1 MNVIFPMRLLTRYIL
16 KQLFMP
22 FIFSLLII
30 VFVLFTQFL
39 LRAIDRFIGKGLDL
53 GTIFEYLFLNLGW
66 IAALAVP
73 MAVLVAALMTFG
85 QFSEDNEITAMRA
98 AGISFTTIVRPAL
111 LLGIGIALSLILFNA
126 FIMPEMNF
134 KARMLSG
141 DIYRKRPDMNIEP
154 GYFMDDLPDYSIIIR
169 DKEGD
174 TLKDV
179 RIFSKGGF
187 QTQTSIHSKT
197 GTLSTIDDAIILDLY
212 NGEIHEL
219 DLQDYGNYRRI
230 EFEKHKISIPADD
243 LFLNRRDTTS
253 RSDREMTIQMILDK
267 QLDLAERANIVK
279 GRIGRLFLRTELD
292 SLVPPTFEEAEVI
305 LNKVKT
311 EFATNTAKYT
321 IDVIYRKESDINV
334 AIRQL
339 RNEYNLLGSYARSNN
354 KYTVEL
360 HKKFSLPVA
369 CILFIMTGASLGVL
383 FRKGGFTIATSL
395 SFGFFLLYYV
405 FMIGGEDLAD
415 RTILS
420 PAVGIWTPNVVLFI
434 IATYLMIHT
443 VREQP
448 PLRFQINFLKWFKKK
463 KDESKL
469 TDSA

>member
-1 MNVIFPMRLLTRYIL
+1 MRLLTRYIV

-30 VFVLFTQFL
+30 VFILFTQFL
-39 LRAIDRFIGKGLDL
+39 LRAIDRFIGKGLDP
-53 GTIFEYLFLNLGW
+53 GVIFEYLFLNLGW

-73 MAVLVAALMTFG
+73 MAVLVAALMSFG

-98 AGISFTTIVRPAL
+98 SGISFTTIVRPAL
-111 LLGIGIALSLILFNA
+111 IMGFIIAGTLILFNA

-134 KARMLSG
+134 NASMLSV
-141 DIYRKRPDMNIEP
+141 DISRERPAVNIEP

-169 DKEGD
+169 EKEND

-179 RIFSKGGF
+179 RIFSKSGRE
-187 QTQTSIHSKT
+187 TQTSIHSKT
-197 GTLSTIDDAIILDLY
+197 GELSTIDDAIILDLF

-219 DLQDYGNYRRI
+219 DLRDYGNYRRI
-230 EFEKHKISIPADD
+230 EFVKHKITIPADD

-253 RSDREMTIQMILDK
+253 RSDREMTIGMIIDK
-267 QLDLAERANIVK
+267 RENILLRQNIVK
-279 GRIGRLFLRTELD
+279 ARIGRAFIRTGLD
-292 SLVPPTFEEAEVI
+292 SIVPPTFEASEIAI
-305 LNKVKT
+305 T
-311 EFATNTAKYT
+311 KYKESFSSDT
-321 IDVIYRKESDINV
+321 SKSGDEIYRKEKDIDI

-339 RNEYNLLGSYARSNN
+339 RNEYNLLRSYNKSDN
-354 KYTVEL
+354 KYEVEL

-395 SFGFFLLYYV
+395 SFGFFLVYYV
-405 FMIGGEDLAD
+405 LMIGGEDLAD
-415 RTILS
+415 RTILT
-420 PAVGIWTPNVVLFI
+420 PMVGIWFPNILLFI
-434 IATYLMIHT
+434 IATYLLLHT

-448 PLRFQINFLKWFKKK
+448 PLRFDLNIFKKIK
-463 KDESKL
+463 SKLNESKSS
-469 TDSA
+469 DST

>member
-1 MNVIFPMRLLTRYIL
+1 
-16 KQLFMP
+16 MP

-30 VFVLFTQFL
+30 VFILFTQFL
-39 LRAIDRFIGKGLDL
+39 LRAIDRFIGKGLDP
-53 GTIFEYLFLNLGW
+53 GVIFEYLFLNLGW

-73 MAVLVAALMTFG
+73 MAVLVAALMSFG

-98 AGISFTTIVRPAL
+98 SGISFTTIVRPAL
-111 LLGIGIALSLILFNA
+111 IMGFIIAGTLILFNA

-141 DIYRKRPDMNIEP
+141 DIYRKRPDLNIEP

-169 DKEGD
+169 EKEND

-179 RIFSKGGF
+179 RIFSKSGRE
-187 QTQTSIHSKT
+187 TQTSIHSKT
-197 GTLSTIDDAIILDLY
+197 GELSTIDDAIILDLF

-219 DLQDYGNYRRI
+219 DLRDYGNYRRI
-230 EFEKHKISIPADD
+230 EFVKHKITIPADD

-253 RSDREMTIQMILDK
+253 RSDREMTIGMIIDK
-267 QLDLAERANIVK
+267 RKNILLRQNIVK
-279 GRIGRLFLRTELD
+279 ARIGRAFIRTGLD
-292 SLVPPTFEEAEVI
+292 SIVPPTFEASEIAI
-305 LNKVKT
+305 T
-311 EFATNTAKYT
+311 KYKESFSSDT
-321 IDVIYRKESDINV
+321 SKSGDEIYRKEKDIDI

-339 RNEYNLLGSYARSNN
+339 RNEYNLLRSYNKSDN
-354 KYTVEL
+354 KYEVEL

-395 SFGFFLLYYV
+395 SFGFFLVYYV
-405 FMIGGEDLAD
+405 LMIGGEDLAD
-415 RTILS
+415 RTILT
-420 PAVGIWTPNVVLFI
+420 PMVGIWFPNILLFI
-434 IATYLMIHT
+434 IATYLLLHT

-448 PLRFQINFLKWFKKK
+448 PLRFDLNIFKKIK
-463 KDESKL
+463 SKLNESKNS
-469 TDSA
+469 DST

>member
-1 MNVIFPMRLLTRYIL
+1 
-16 KQLFMP
+16 MP

-30 VFVLFTQFL
+30 VFILFTQFL
-39 LRAIDRFIGKGLDL
+39 LRAIDRFIGKGLDP
-53 GTIFEYLFLNLGW
+53 GVIFEYLFLNLGW

-73 MAVLVAALMTFG
+73 MAVLVAALMSFG

-98 AGISFTTIVRPAL
+98 SGISFTTIVRPAL
-111 LLGIGIALSLILFNA
+111 IMGFIIAGTLILFNA

-141 DIYRKRPDMNIEP
+141 DIYRKRPDLNIEP

-169 DKEGD
+169 EKEND

-179 RIFSKGGF
+179 RIFSKSGRE
-187 QTQTSIHSKT
+187 TQTSIHSKT
-197 GTLSTIDDAIILDLY
+197 GELSTIDDAIILDLF

-219 DLQDYGNYRRI
+219 DLRDYGNYRRI
-230 EFEKHKISIPADD
+230 EFVKHKITIPADD

-253 RSDREMTIQMILDK
+253 RSDREMTIGMIIDK
-267 QLDLAERANIVK
+267 RKNILLRQNIVK
-279 GRIGRLFLRTELD
+279 ARIGRAFIRTGLD
-292 SLVPPTFEEAEVI
+292 SIVPPTFEAS
-305 LNKVKT
+305 
-311 EFATNTAKYT
+311 EFAITKYKESFSSDT
-321 IDVIYRKESDINV
+321 SKSGDEIYRKEKDIDI

-339 RNEYNLLGSYARSNN
+339 RNEYNLLRSYNKSDN
-354 KYTVEL
+354 KYEVEL

-395 SFGFFLLYYV
+395 SFGFFLVYYV
-405 FMIGGEDLAD
+405 LMIGGEDLAD
-415 RTILS
+415 RTILT
-420 PAVGIWTPNVVLFI
+420 PMVGIWFPNILLFI
-434 IATYLMIHT
+434 IATYLLLHT

-448 PLRFQINFLKWFKKK
+448 PLRFELNIFKRIKSKIN
-463 KDESKL
+463 ESKSS
-469 TDSA
+469 DST

>member
-1 MNVIFPMRLLTRYIL
+1 MRLLTRYIV

-30 VFVLFTQFL
+30 VFILFTQFL
-39 LRAIDRFIGKGLDL
+39 LRAIDRFIGKGLDP
-53 GTIFEYLFLNLGW
+53 GVIFEYLFLNLGW

-73 MAVLVAALMTFG
+73 MAVLVAALMSFG

-98 AGISFTTIVRPAL
+98 SGISFTTIVRPAL
-111 LLGIGIALSLILFNA
+111 IMGFIIAGTLILFNA

-141 DIYRKRPDMNIEP
+141 DIYRKRPDLNIEP

-169 DKEGD
+169 EKEND

-179 RIFSKGGF
+179 RIFSKSGRE
-187 QTQTSIHSKT
+187 TQTSIHSKT
-197 GTLSTIDDAIILDLY
+197 GELSTIDDAIILDLF

-219 DLQDYGNYRRI
+219 DLRDYGNYRRI
-230 EFEKHKISIPADD
+230 EFVKHKITIPADD

-253 RSDREMTIQMILDK
+253 RSDREMTIGMIIDK
-267 QLDLAERANIVK
+267 RKNILLRQNIVK
-279 GRIGRLFLRTELD
+279 ARIGRAFIRTGLD
-292 SLVPPTFEEAEVI
+292 SIVPPTFEAS
-305 LNKVKT
+305 
-311 EFATNTAKYT
+311 EFAITKYKESFSSDT
-321 IDVIYRKESDINV
+321 SKSGDEIYRKEKDIDI

-339 RNEYNLLGSYARSNN
+339 RNEYNLLRSYNKSDN
-354 KYTVEL
+354 KYEVEL

-395 SFGFFLLYYV
+395 SFGFFLVYYV
-405 FMIGGEDLAD
+405 LMIGGEDLAD
-415 RTILS
+415 RTILT
-420 PAVGIWTPNVVLFI
+420 PMVGIWFPNILLFI
-434 IATYLMIHT
+434 IATYLLLHT

-448 PLRFQINFLKWFKKK
+448 PLRFDLNIFKKIK
-463 KDESKL
+463 SKLNESKSS
-469 TDSA
+469 DST

>member
-1 MNVIFPMRLLTRYIL
+1 MRLLTRYIV

-30 VFVLFTQFL
+30 VFILFTQFL
-39 LRAIDRFIGKGLDL
+39 LRAIDRFIGKGLDP
-53 GTIFEYLFLNLGW
+53 GVIFEYLFLNLGW

-73 MAVLVAALMTFG
+73 MAVLVAALMSFG

-98 AGISFTTIVRPAL
+98 SGISFTTIVRPAL
-111 LLGIGIALSLILFNA
+111 IMGFIIAGTLILFNA

-141 DIYRKRPDMNIEP
+141 DIYRKRPDLNIEP

-169 DKEGD
+169 EKEND

-179 RIFSKGGF
+179 RIFSKSGRE
-187 QTQTSIHSKT
+187 TQTSIHSKT
-197 GTLSTIDDAIILDLY
+197 GELSTIDDAIILDLF

-219 DLQDYGNYRRI
+219 DLRDYGNYRRI
-230 EFEKHKISIPADD
+230 EFVKHKITIPADD

-253 RSDREMTIQMILDK
+253 RSDREMTIGMIIDK
-267 QLDLAERANIVK
+267 RRNILLRQNIVK
-279 GRIGRLFLRTELD
+279 ARIGRAFIRTGLD
-292 SLVPPTFEEAEVI
+292 SIVPPTFEAS
-305 LNKVKT
+305 
-311 EFATNTAKYT
+311 EFAITKYKESFSSDT
-321 IDVIYRKESDINV
+321 SKSGDEIYRKEKDIDI

-339 RNEYNLLGSYARSNN
+339 RNEYNLLRSYNKSDN
-354 KYTVEL
+354 KYEVEL

-395 SFGFFLLYYV
+395 SFGFFLVYYV
-405 FMIGGEDLAD
+405 LMIGGEDLAD
-415 RTILS
+415 RTILT
-420 PAVGIWTPNVVLFI
+420 PMVGIWFPNILLFI
-434 IATYLMIHT
+434 IATYLLLHT

-448 PLRFQINFLKWFKKK
+448 PLRFDLNIFKKIK
-463 KDESKL
+463 SKLNESKSS
-469 TDSA
+469 DST

>member
-1 MNVIFPMRLLTRYIL
+1 MRLLTRYIV

-30 VFVLFTQFL
+30 VFILFTQFL
-39 LRAIDRFIGKGLDL
+39 LRAIDRFIGKGLDP
-53 GTIFEYLFLNLGW
+53 GVIFEYLFLNLGW

-73 MAVLVAALMTFG
+73 MAVLVAALMSFG

-98 AGISFTTIVRPAL
+98 SGISFTTIVRPAL
-111 LLGIGIALSLILFNA
+111 IMGFIIAGTLILFNA

-141 DIYRKRPDMNIEP
+141 DIYRKRPDLNIEP

-169 DKEGD
+169 EKEND

-179 RIFSKGGF
+179 RIFSKSGRE
-187 QTQTSIHSKT
+187 TQTSIHSKT
-197 GTLSTIDDAIILDLY
+197 GELSTIDDAIILDLF

-219 DLQDYGNYRRI
+219 DLRDYGNYRRI
-230 EFEKHKISIPADD
+230 EFVKHKITIPADD

-253 RSDREMTIQMILDK
+253 RSDREMTIGMIIDK
-267 QLDLAERANIVK
+267 RKNILLRQNIVK
-279 GRIGRLFLRTELD
+279 ARIGRAFIRTGLD
-292 SLVPPTFEEAEVI
+292 SIVPPTFEASEIAI
-305 LNKVKT
+305 T
-311 EFATNTAKYT
+311 KYKESFSSDT
-321 IDVIYRKESDINV
+321 SKSGDEIYRKEKDIDI

-339 RNEYNLLGSYARSNN
+339 RNEYNLLRSYNKSDN
-354 KYTVEL
+354 KYEVEL

-395 SFGFFLLYYV
+395 SFGFFLVYYV
-405 FMIGGEDLAD
+405 LMIGGEDLAD
-415 RTILS
+415 RTILT
-420 PAVGIWTPNVVLFI
+420 PMVGIWFPNILLFI
-434 IATYLMIHT
+434 IATYLLLHT

-448 PLRFQINFLKWFKKK
+448 PLRFDLNIFKKIK
-463 KDESKL
+463 SKLNESKNS
-469 TDSA
+469 DST

>member
-1 MNVIFPMRLLTRYIL
+1 MRLLTRYIV

-30 VFVLFTQFL
+30 VFILFTQFL
-39 LRAIDRFIGKGLDL
+39 LRAIDRFIGKGLDP
-53 GTIFEYLFLNLGW
+53 GVIFEYLFLNLGW

-73 MAVLVAALMTFG
+73 MAVLVAALMSFG

-98 AGISFTTIVRPAL
+98 SGISFTTIVRPAL
-111 LLGIGIALSLILFNA
+111 IMGFIIAGTLILFNA

-141 DIYRKRPDMNIEP
+141 DIYRKRPDLNIEP

-169 DKEGD
+169 EKEND

-179 RIFSKGGF
+179 RIFSKSGRE
-187 QTQTSIHSKT
+187 TQTSIHSKT
-197 GTLSTIDDAIILDLY
+197 GELSTIDDAIILDLF

-219 DLQDYGNYRRI
+219 DLRDYGNYRRI
-230 EFEKHKISIPADD
+230 EFVKHKITIPADD

-253 RSDREMTIQMILDK
+253 RSDREMTIGMIIDK
-267 QLDLAERANIVK
+267 RENILLRQNIVK
-279 GRIGRLFLRTELD
+279 ARIGRAFIRTGLD
-292 SLVPPTFEEAEVI
+292 SIVPPTFEAS
-305 LNKVKT
+305 
-311 EFATNTAKYT
+311 EFAITKYKESFSSDT
-321 IDVIYRKESDINV
+321 SKSGDEIYRKEKDIDI

-339 RNEYNLLGSYARSNN
+339 RNEYNLLRSYNKSDN
-354 KYTVEL
+354 KYEVEL

-395 SFGFFLLYYV
+395 SFGFFLVYYV
-405 FMIGGEDLAD
+405 LMIGGEDLAD
-415 RTILS
+415 RTILT
-420 PAVGIWTPNVVLFI
+420 PMVGIWFPNILLFI
-434 IATYLMIHT
+434 IATYLLLHT

-448 PLRFQINFLKWFKKK
+448 PLRFDLNIFKKNK
-463 KDESKL
+463 K
-469 TDSA
+469 